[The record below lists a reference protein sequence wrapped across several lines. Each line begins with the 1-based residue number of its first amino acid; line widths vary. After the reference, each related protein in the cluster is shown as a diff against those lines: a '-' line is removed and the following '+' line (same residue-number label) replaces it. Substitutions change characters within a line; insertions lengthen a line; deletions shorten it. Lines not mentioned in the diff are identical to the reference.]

1 VTAKELVM
9 LTAYTTALPPS
20 ALPVGPDLL
29 ARIDGHPILG
39 GLVVVLAV
47 LTLLRVRA
55 RRTRGAAV
63 RATPRL
69 RLVDERAARGAS
81 RAA

>member
-1 VTAKELVM
+1 VTAKELAM

-29 ARIDGHPILG
+29 ARIDGQPILG
-39 GLVVVLAV
+39 ALVAVLAV
-47 LTLLRVRA
+47 LAVLLGRA
-55 RRTRGAAV
+55 WHARGAAV
-63 RATPRL
+63 RTTPRL
-69 RLVDERAARGAS
+69 RLVDERAS